1 MPNLFSNFSFGD
13 FKWVCSQASFIVCPA
28 LGHSD
33 PKCYSRNVALQNFL
47 LFQPSVLAVN
57 LSAIVMTTNMII
69 QIKNKYTAVGRKEMV
84 IFFYLYL
91 INVILEMFLVT
102 NIIPLSTSLY
112 KYFTAAYVGSST
124 ACFGILLLN
133 GFVGFQWTEDGT
145 RASVWIFRV
154 FSVLFFGAG
163 YSIAIMTFTGVLG
176 MGKENAFL
184 LYITM
189 FIFNIGALTI
199 YVVLQVVLVLTTL
212 HDMWALGDIFFGITT
227 FIMGVGTISVFSPNI
242 CQLTSHYID
251 GMFLCSC
258 FFLISVMMVY
268 KYWDS
273 ITCEDLEYAVGT
285 SDPIWHLKN
294 SMNYPPKAV
303 AVDLAPHEIRQQMGE
318 LLMERRG
325 SNNTIDYNNTDD
337 MISYD
342 TRPFFKNDDFDDN
355 EPLLEEKDLL

>member
-1 MPNLFSNFSFGD
+1 MPNLFAKFGFGD
-13 FKWVCSQASFIVCPA
+13 FEWVCKQASFIVCPA

-33 PKCYSRNVALQNFL
+33 PKCYSRNVALKNFL

-69 QIKNKYTAVGRKEMV
+69 HIKNKYTAVGRKEIV

-133 GFVGFQWTEDGT
+133 GFVGFQWAEDGT
-145 RASVWIFRV
+145 RTSVWIFRM
-154 FSVLFFGAG
+154 SSLLLFGAG
-163 YSIAIMTFTGVLG
+163 YLIAIMTFMGVFG
-176 MGKENAFL
+176 MGKNNALL
-184 LYITM
+184 LYIAM
-189 FIFNIGALTI
+189 FVFNISSLLI
-199 YVVLQVVLVLTTL
+199 YVILQIILVITTL
-212 HDMWALGDIFFGITT
+212 HDMWALGDIFFGVTT
-227 FIMGVGTISVFSPNI
+227 FIMGIGTIALFSPNI

-251 GMFLCSC
+251 GMFLSSC

-294 SMNYPPKAV
+294 SMNYPPKTLS
-303 AVDLAPHEIRQQMGE
+303 VDLAPHEIRQQLGE
-318 LLMERRG
+318 LLMERRS
-325 SNNTIDYNNTDD
+325 SNNIIDYNSSEN
-337 MISYD
+337 MIPYD
-342 TRPFFKNDDFDDN
+342 SQTFFRNHDFDKD